1 MSRSAYFDKEAQNAL
16 VDGINL
22 VANAVK
28 TTLGYAGR
36 TVVIQRE
43 DKSPLITKDGISV
56 AKEIAPKDEKV
67 KLGADLAIS
76 VAQKQLDSVGDGT
89 TTATVIAQAI
99 VNTGVR
105 QLELSE
111 NTINR
116 TSLRHGIEKARDYVI
131 EKLDSMSKDIEKDED
146 LNNIAIVSA
155 NGDKKLGGIVAE
167 AYRKVGKDGVVIVE
181 ETKDRDIRLE
191 FKEGMTFDKGWT
203 SQFFITN
210 HENQT
215 VEFDKPLILLCN
227 SKISNFKTL
236 ADITQGV
243 LTRGQPLV
251 IIAESFDTSVTQGLA
266 MNIIRS
272 GGQLKV
278 ACVEAPSYG
287 DARLDRLRDMA
298 LYLGAH
304 VGDDPMGI
312 KFEAMSEADFGSCDK
327 IIIKRD
333 ETIISGGHGNEE
345 DIKARVDAIQG
356 EINNLKENATWEKDV
371 LNKRLAALT
380 TGVAVIK
387 VGGSSEEEIKELRDR
402 LEDAQFAVKAALEE
416 GYLPGGGVTL
426 LRLADTLDEVISKTN
441 NEDEKIGNTI
451 FATALRAPFKTIVE
465 NAGLHA
471 DVIIPQVLAKES
483 DYGYNVATMQV
494 ANMLEDGII
503 DPTKAV
509 KGAVF
514 AASSI
519 ASVALT
525 SSVIITTDPVENNG
539 VNLNMQGMPMM

>member
-1 MSRSAYFDKEAQNAL
+1 MSKSAYFDKEAQDAL

-28 TTLGYAGR
+28 TTLGYAGK
-36 TVVIQRE
+36 TVVIQQE
-43 DKSPLITKDGISV
+43 EGKPVVITKDGISV
-56 AKEIAPKDEKV
+56 AKEISPKDEKV

-76 VAQKQLDSVGDGT
+76 IAKRQLNGCGDGT
-89 TTATVIAQAI
+89 TTATVLGQAI
-99 VNTGVR
+99 VNAGIR

-111 NTINR
+111 NAINR
-116 TSLRHGIEKARDYVI
+116 TSLRRGIEKARDYVVNR
-131 EKLDSMSKDIEKDED
+131 LDEMSTKITED
-146 LNNIAIVSA
+146 KQLDNIATVSA
-155 NGDKKLGGIVAE
+155 NSDTKLGGIVAE

-210 HENQT
+210 HESQT
-215 VEFDKPLILLCN
+215 VEFDKPLVLLCN
-227 SKISNFKTL
+227 SKISNFKSL
-236 ADITQGV
+236 ADIIQGV

-266 MNIIRS
+266 MNIVRS

-298 LYLGAH
+298 LYLGAN

-333 ETIISGGHGNEE
+333 ETIISGGHGNEA
-345 DIKARVDAIQG
+345 DIKARVEAIQG

-387 VGGSSEEEIKELRDR
+387 VGGSSEEEIKELKDR
-402 LEDAQFAVKAALEE
+402 LEDAQYAVKAALEE

-426 LRLADTLDEVISKTN
+426 LRLASEIDKLESN
-441 NEDEKIGNTI
+441 NEDELVGMTI
-451 FATALRAPFKTIVE
+451 FAAALKAPFKTIVE

-471 DVIIPQVLAKES
+471 DVIIQQVLEKAPI
-483 DYGYNVATMQV
+483 YGYNVATMKV

-519 ASVALT
+519 ASVVLT
-525 SSVIITTDPVENNG
+525 SSVIICEDPKKEAG

>member
-1 MSRSAYFDKEAQNAL
+1 MSRSAYFNKEAQNAL

-56 AKEIAPKDEKV
+56 AKEIAPKDEKI

-131 EKLDSMSKDIEKDED
+131 EKLDNMSKDIEKDED
-146 LNNIAIVSA
+146 LNNVAIVSA

-236 ADITQGV
+236 ADVIQTT
-243 LTRGQPLV
+243 LSRGQPLV

-298 LYLGAH
+298 LYLGAR
-304 VGDDPMGI
+304 VGDDPLGI

-333 ETIISGGHGNEE
+333 ETVISGGHGNED
-345 DIKARVDAIQG
+345 DIKARVEAIKG

-426 LRLADTLDEVISKTN
+426 LRLADTLNEVISNTD

-471 DVIIPQVLAKES
+471 DVIIPQILAQPLE
-483 DYGYNVATMQV
+483 YGYNVATMKI
-494 ANMLEDGII
+494 ANMLKDGII

>member
-16 VDGINL
+16 VEGINL

-28 TTLGYAGR
+28 TTLGYAGK

-56 AKEIAPKDEKV
+56 AKEISPRDEKV

-99 VNTGVR
+99 VNAGVR

-131 EKLDSMSKDIEKDED
+131 EKLDNMSKDIEKDED
-146 LNNIAIVSA
+146 LNNIAMVSA
-155 NGDKKLGGIVAE
+155 NGDEKLGGIVAE

-215 VEFDKPLILLCN
+215 VEFDKPLVLLCN
-227 SKISNFKTL
+227 SKISNFKSL
-236 ADITQGV
+236 ADIIQGV
-243 LTRGQPLV
+243 LGRGQPLV

-298 LYLGAH
+298 LYLGAN

-333 ETIISGGHGNEE
+333 ETVISGGHGNEA
-345 DIKARVDAIQG
+345 DIKARVEAIQG

-387 VGGSSEEEIKELRDR
+387 VGGSSEEEIKELKDR
-402 LEDAQFAVKAALEE
+402 LEDAQYAVKAALEE

-426 LRLADTLDEVISKTN
+426 LRLANEVDELGSN
-441 NEDEKIGNTI
+441 NEDELVGMTI
-451 FATALRAPFKTIVE
+451 FASALKAPFKTIVE

-471 DVIIPQVLAKES
+471 DVIIPQILAQASE
-483 DYGYNVATMQV
+483 YGYNVATMKV

-525 SSVIITTDPVENNG
+525 SSVIICEDPKKEAG

>member
-1 MSRSAYFDKEAQNAL
+1 MSKSAYFDKEAQDAL
-16 VDGINL
+16 VKGL
-22 VANAVK
+22 ATVSRAVAE
-28 TTLGYAGR
+28 TLGPAGK
-36 TVVIQRE
+36 TVIIQQEEGKPVIV
-43 DKSPLITKDGISV
+43 TKDGVTVARHIS
-56 AKEIAPKDEKV
+56 PKDEKI

-76 VAQKQLDSVGDGT
+76 IAEKQLQAIGDST
-89 TTATVIAQAI
+89 STATVLGQAI
-99 VNTGVR
+99 VNAGIR

-111 NTINR
+111 NAINR
-116 TSLRHGIEKARDYVI
+116 TSLRRGIEKARDYVVNR
-131 EKLDSMSKDIEKDED
+131 LDEMSTEITED
-146 LNNIAIVSA
+146 KQLDNIATVSA
-155 NGDKKLGGIVAE
+155 NGDTKLGGTVAE

-227 SKISNFKTL
+227 SKISNFKSL
-236 ADITQGV
+236 ADIIQGV

-266 MNIIRS
+266 MNIVRS

-298 LYLGAH
+298 LYLGAN

-333 ETIISGGHGNEE
+333 ETIISGGHGNEA
-345 DIKARVDAIQG
+345 DIKARVEAIQG

-387 VGGSSEEEIKELRDR
+387 VGGSSEEEIKELKDR
-402 LEDAQFAVKAALEE
+402 LEDAQYAVKAALEE

-426 LRLADTLDEVISKTN
+426 LRLASEIDKLESN
-441 NEDEKIGNTI
+441 NEDELVGMTI
-451 FATALRAPFKTIVE
+451 FAAALKAPFKTIVE

-471 DVIIPQVLAKES
+471 DVIIQQVLEKAPI
-483 DYGYNVATMQV
+483 YGYNVATMKV

-519 ASVALT
+519 ASVVLT
-525 SSVIITTDPVENNG
+525 SSVIICEDPKKEAG

>member
-1 MSRSAYFDKEAQNAL
+1 MSRSAYFNKEAQNAL
-16 VDGINL
+16 VEGINL

-28 TTLGYAGR
+28 TTLGYAGK

-56 AKEIAPKDEKV
+56 AKEISPKDEKV

-99 VNTGVR
+99 VNAGVR

-131 EKLDSMSKDIEKDED
+131 KKLDNMSKDIEKDED
-146 LNNIAIVSA
+146 LNNIAMVSA
-155 NGDKKLGGIVAE
+155 NGDEKLGGIVAE

-215 VEFDKPLILLCN
+215 VEFDKPLVLLCN
-227 SKISNFKTL
+227 SKISNFKSL
-236 ADITQGV
+236 ADIIQGV

-298 LYLGAH
+298 LYLGAN
-304 VGDDPMGI
+304 VGDDPLGI

-333 ETIISGGHGNEE
+333 ETVISGGHGNEE
-345 DIKARVDAIQG
+345 DIKARVEAIQG
-356 EINNLKENATWEKDV
+356 EISNLKENATWEKDV

-387 VGGSSEEEIKELRDR
+387 VGGSSEEEIKELKDR
-402 LEDAQFAVKAALEE
+402 LEDAQYAVKAALEE

-426 LRLADTLDEVISKTN
+426 LRLANEVDELGSK
-441 NEDEKIGNTI
+441 NEDELIGMTI
-451 FATALRAPFKTIVE
+451 FASALKAPFKTIVE

-471 DVIIPQVLAKES
+471 DVVIPQVLAQAPE
-483 DYGYNVATMQV
+483 YGYNVATMKV

-525 SSVIITTDPVENNG
+525 SSVIICEDPKENNG

>member
-16 VDGINL
+16 VEGINL

-28 TTLGYAGR
+28 TTLGYAGK

-56 AKEIAPKDEKV
+56 AKEISPKDEKV

-131 EKLDSMSKDIEKDED
+131 EKLDNMSKDIEKDED
-146 LNNIAIVSA
+146 LNNIAMVSA
-155 NGDKKLGGIVAE
+155 NGDEKLGGIVAE

-227 SKISNFKTL
+227 SKISNFKSL
-236 ADITQGV
+236 ADVIQGV
-243 LTRGQPLV
+243 LGRGQPLV

-266 MNIIRS
+266 MNIVRS

-298 LYLGAH
+298 LYLGAN

-333 ETIISGGHGNEE
+333 ETVISGGHGNEA
-345 DIKARVDAIQG
+345 DIKARVEAIQG

-387 VGGSSEEEIKELRDR
+387 VGGSSEEEIKELKDR
-402 LEDAQFAVKAALEE
+402 LEDAQYAVKAALEE

-426 LRLADTLDEVISKTN
+426 LRLASEVDELGSN
-441 NEDEKIGNTI
+441 NEDELVGMTI
-451 FATALRAPFKTIVE
+451 FASALKAPFKTIVE

-471 DVIIPQVLAKES
+471 DVVIPQVLAKEKE
-483 DYGYNVATMQV
+483 YGYNVATMKI

-525 SSVIITTDPVENNG
+525 SSVIICEDPKKEAG

>member
-1 MSRSAYFDKEAQNAL
+1 MSKSAYFDKEAQDAL

-28 TTLGYAGR
+28 TTLGYAGK
-36 TVVIQRE
+36 TVVIQQE
-43 DKSPLITKDGISV
+43 EGKPVVITKDGISV

-76 VAQKQLDSVGDGT
+76 IAKRQLNSCGDGT
-89 TTATVIAQAI
+89 TTATVLGQAI
-99 VNTGVR
+99 VNAGVR

-131 EKLDSMSKDIEKDED
+131 EKLDNMSKDIEKDED
-146 LNNIAIVSA
+146 LNNIAMVSA
-155 NGDKKLGGIVAE
+155 NGDEKLGGIVAE

-215 VEFDKPLILLCN
+215 VEFDKPLVLLCN
-227 SKISNFKTL
+227 SKISNFKSL
-236 ADITQGV
+236 ADIIQGV
-243 LTRGQPLV
+243 LGRGQPLV

-266 MNIIRS
+266 MNIVRS

-298 LYLGAH
+298 LYLGAN

-333 ETIISGGHGNEE
+333 ETIISGGHGNET
-345 DIKARVDAIQG
+345 DIKARVEAIQG
-356 EINNLKENATWEKDV
+356 EIANLKENATWEKDV

-387 VGGSSEEEIKELRDR
+387 VGGSSEEEIKELKDR
-402 LEDAQFAVKAALEE
+402 LEDAQYAVKAALEE

-426 LRLADTLDEVISKTN
+426 LRLANEVDKLGSN
-441 NEDEKIGNTI
+441 NEDELVGMTI
-451 FATALRAPFKTIVE
+451 FASALKAPFKTIVE

-471 DVIIPQVLAKES
+471 DVIIPQILAQASE
-483 DYGYNVATMQV
+483 YGYNVATMKV

-525 SSVIITTDPVENNG
+525 SSVIICEDPKKEAG

>member
-1 MSRSAYFDKEAQNAL
+1 MSKSAYFDKEAQDAL

-28 TTLGYAGR
+28 TTLGYAGK
-36 TVVIQRE
+36 TVVIQQE
-43 DKSPLITKDGISV
+43 EGKPVVITKDGISV
-56 AKEIAPKDEKV
+56 AKEISPKDEKV

-76 VAQKQLDSVGDGT
+76 IAKRQLNGCGHGT
-89 TTATVIAQAI
+89 TTATVLGQAI
-99 VNTGVR
+99 VNAGIR

-111 NTINR
+111 NAINR
-116 TSLRHGIEKARDYVI
+116 TSLRRGIEKARDYVVNR
-131 EKLDSMSKDIEKDED
+131 LDEMSTKITED
-146 LNNIAIVSA
+146 KQLDNIATVSA
-155 NGDKKLGGIVAE
+155 NSDTKLGGIVAE

-210 HENQT
+210 HESQT
-215 VEFDKPLILLCN
+215 VEFDKPLVLLCN
-227 SKISNFKTL
+227 SKISNFKSL
-236 ADITQGV
+236 ADIIQGV

-266 MNIIRS
+266 MNIVRS

-298 LYLGAH
+298 LYLGAN

-333 ETIISGGHGNEE
+333 ETIISGGHGNEA
-345 DIKARVDAIQG
+345 DIKARVEAIQG

-387 VGGSSEEEIKELRDR
+387 VGGSSEEEIKELKDR
-402 LEDAQFAVKAALEE
+402 LEDAQYAVKAALEE

-426 LRLADTLDEVISKTN
+426 LRLASEIDKLESN
-441 NEDEKIGNTI
+441 NEDELVGMTM
-451 FATALRAPFKTIVE
+451 FAAALKAPFKTIVE

-471 DVIIPQVLAKES
+471 DVIIQQVLEKAPI
-483 DYGYNVATMQV
+483 YGYNVATMKV

-519 ASVALT
+519 ASVVLT
-525 SSVIITTDPVENNG
+525 SSVIICEDPKKEAG

>member
-1 MSRSAYFDKEAQNAL
+1 MSKSAYFDKEAQDAL

-28 TTLGYAGR
+28 TTLGYAGK
-36 TVVIQRE
+36 TVVIQQE
-43 DKSPLITKDGISV
+43 EGKPVVITKDGISV
-56 AKEIAPKDEKV
+56 AKEISPKDEKV

-76 VAQKQLDSVGDGT
+76 IAKRQLNGCGDGT
-89 TTATVIAQAI
+89 TTATVLGQAI
-99 VNTGVR
+99 VNAGVR

-111 NTINR
+111 NAINR
-116 TSLRHGIEKARDYVI
+116 TSLRRGIERARDYVVNR
-131 EKLDSMSKDIEKDED
+131 LDEMSTEITED
-146 LNNIAIVSA
+146 AQLDNIATVSA
-155 NGDKKLGGIVAE
+155 NGDTKLGGIVAE
-167 AYRKVGKDGVVIVE
+167 AYRRVGKNGVVIVE

-210 HENQT
+210 HESQT
-215 VEFDKPLILLCN
+215 VEFDKPLVLLCN
-227 SKISNFKTL
+227 SKISNFKSL
-236 ADITQGV
+236 ADVIQGV

-266 MNIIRS
+266 MNIVRS

-298 LYLGAH
+298 LYLGAN

-333 ETIISGGHGNEE
+333 ETIISGGHGNET
-345 DIKARVDAIQG
+345 DIKARVEAIQG
-356 EINNLKENATWEKDV
+356 EIANLKENATWEKDV

-387 VGGSSEEEIKELRDR
+387 VGGSSEEEIKELKDR
-402 LEDAQFAVKAALEE
+402 LEDAQYAVKAALEE

-426 LRLADTLDEVISKTN
+426 LRLANEINNLETN
-441 NEDEKIGNTI
+441 NEDEGIGMTI
-451 FATALRAPFKTIVE
+451 LASALKAPFKTIVE

-471 DVIIPQVLAKES
+471 DIIIPEILTKEKE
-483 DYGYNVATMQV
+483 YGYNVATMKI

-525 SSVIITTDPVENNG
+525 SSVIICEDPVENKG